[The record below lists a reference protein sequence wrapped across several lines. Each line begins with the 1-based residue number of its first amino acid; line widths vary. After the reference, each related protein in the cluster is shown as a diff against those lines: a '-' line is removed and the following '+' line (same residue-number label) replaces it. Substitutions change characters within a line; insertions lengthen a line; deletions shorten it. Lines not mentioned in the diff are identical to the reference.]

1 MPRCSGSGQDKDA
14 GPNDAANTQ
23 ENELPAM
30 QFSPKMTLS
39 ITRLTE
45 LIHRLCSENV
55 HNAFPA
61 GVIIRIGSG
70 CYSVSIICY
79 IASRHSGLRLER
91 KDKSQMTNDRYGFR
105 IVG

>member
-1 MPRCSGSGQDKDA
+1 MPCGSGSGQDKDT

-30 QFSPKMTLS
+30 QFSPKMTFS

-61 GVIIRIGSG
+61 VVIHPEGRSTIGFCCRLVCSFFINLYRIS
-70 CYSVSIICY
+70 SLLSANLAV
-79 IASRHSGLRLER
+79 R
-91 KDKSQMTNDRYGFR
+91 FR
-105 IVG
+105 P

>member
-1 MPRCSGSGQDKDA
+1 MPRGSGSGQDKDT

-30 QFSPKMTLS
+30 QFSPKMTFS
-39 ITRLTE
+39 TTRLTQ

-61 GVIIRIGSG
+61 GVIHPNR
-70 CYSVSIICY
+70 
-79 IASRHSGLRLER
+79 ER
-91 KDKSQMTNDRYGFR
+91 VLFR
-105 IVG
+105 IDNLFTSQAVIHA

>member
-1 MPRCSGSGQDKDA
+1 MPRGSGSGQDKDA
-14 GPNDAANTQ
+14 GPNYAANTQ

-30 QFSPKMTLS
+30 QFSPKMTFS

-61 GVIIRIGSG
+61 EVIHPYRERVLFRIDNLL
-70 CYSVSIICY
+70 
-79 IASRHSGLRLER
+79 HR
-91 KDKSQMTNDRYGFR
+91 KPSFSPEARMKWQITNDK
-105 IVG
+105 